1 MSLLTSAAT
10 KIYNCRGK
18 ELESE
23 LSSVEA
29 TGKIGREAISKLD
42 GADGVCDS
50 GQRSPIVQVGRG
62 EEPEGEVGGAVEH
75 EAD

>member
-1 MSLLTSAAT
+1 M
-10 KIYNCRGK
+10 
-18 ELESE
+18 
-23 LSSVEA
+23 SSVEA